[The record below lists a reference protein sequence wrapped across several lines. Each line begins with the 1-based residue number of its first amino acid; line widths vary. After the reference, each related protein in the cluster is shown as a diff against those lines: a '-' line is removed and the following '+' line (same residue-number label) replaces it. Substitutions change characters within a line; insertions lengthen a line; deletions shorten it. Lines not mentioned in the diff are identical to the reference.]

1 MDQVKIGKFISER
14 RKLKGLTQAQLAEKL
29 DITDRAISKWETG
42 KGMPDAS
49 IMLDL
54 CNELEISVNELLS
67 GELIDMSN
75 YDKEVEKNLVD
86 MVKQKEEADKRLL
99 SMEIVIGVLISIV
112 FFALIFIASFVEMED
127 WLRVTLIITGFI
139 PFIIMI
145 PFAIRIEQTAGYYEC
160 QKCHHKY
167 VPTYSSVLWAM
178 HINRTRYMKC
188 PKCSKRSWNKKVISK

>member
-1 MDQVKIGKFISER
+1 MDQVKIGKFISQR
-14 RKLKGLTQAQLAEKL
+14 RKFKGLTQAQLAEKL

-42 KGMPDAS
+42 KGMPDYS

-67 GELIDMSN
+67 GELIDMNN
-75 YDKEVEKNLVD
+75 YDKKVEENLLD

-99 SMEIVIGVLISIV
+99 SMEIVIGVLASINLFV
-112 FFALIFIASFVEMED
+112 LIFVASFVEMED
-127 WLRVTLIITGFI
+127 WIRILLIIVGFV
-139 PFIIMI
+139 PFIIGML
-145 PFAIRIEQTAGYYEC
+145 FALRIEQIAGYYEC

-167 VPTYSSVLWAM
+167 VPRYKSVLLAM

-188 PKCSKRSWNKKVISK
+188 PKCGKKSWNKKVISK